1 MQSEAGDTTT
11 VIRARRGWD
20 GLGIPELLRYHELL
34 YFLVWRDLKVR
45 YKQTL
50 FGALWAVIQPLLLM
64 VVFSLFLGRISGI
77 GPAGI
82 PYPVFVFAALVPW
95 TLFAQSLVGSSN
107 SLVEAA
113 NLIQKVYF
121 PRLLL
126 PLSAVG
132 SYLLDFAL
140 AMLVLALIM
149 LYFGL
154 FPALTVLWV
163 IPLTALALAVA
174 LGVGIWLS
182 AVNVRYR
189 DVRYA
194 IPFLVQVWLFASPVA
209 YSANFVPA
217 EWQTI
222 YYLNPMAGVIE
233 GFRWALL
240 GGAQPP
246 LAALAISIAAT
257 AVVLVTGLLYF
268 RRVERTFADV
278 I

>member
-107 SLVEAA
+107 SLVEAG
-113 NLIQKVYF
+113 F
-121 PRLLL
+121 
-126 PLSAVG
+126 
-132 SYLLDFAL
+132 D
-140 AMLVLALIM
+140 
-149 LYFGL
+149 
-154 FPALTVLWV
+154 
-163 IPLTALALAVA
+163 
-174 LGVGIWLS
+174 
-182 AVNVRYR
+182 
-189 DVRYA
+189 DVR
-194 IPFLVQVWLFASPVA
+194 
-209 YSANFVPA
+209 
-217 EWQTI
+217 
-222 YYLNPMAGVIE
+222 
-233 GFRWALL
+233 
-240 GGAQPP
+240 
-246 LAALAISIAAT
+246 
-257 AVVLVTGLLYF
+257 VTKPQ
-268 RRVERTFADV
+268 
-278 I
+278 